1 MEWVEKPC
9 GTATKTV
16 NRLRASGRS
25 FSRVKQRSKLQG
37 NIQCDDIYME
47 LENLRH

>member
-1 MEWVEKPC
+1 MEWVEKLC
-9 GTATKTV
+9 GTATMTA
-16 NRLRASGRS
+16 NRLRASDCS

-47 LENLRH
+47 LENLKQ